1 VSASAL
7 FLLPIGSW
15 LAIVLLLLLLDQCRQ
30 DLLIRI
36 GIELEKDLA
45 QAERPIQDR
54 PKKWGENQIR
64 LRDPRGKE
72 GTK

>member
-1 VSASAL
+1 MSAL

-15 LAIVLLLLLLDQCRQ
+15 LAIVLLLLLLLDQCRQ